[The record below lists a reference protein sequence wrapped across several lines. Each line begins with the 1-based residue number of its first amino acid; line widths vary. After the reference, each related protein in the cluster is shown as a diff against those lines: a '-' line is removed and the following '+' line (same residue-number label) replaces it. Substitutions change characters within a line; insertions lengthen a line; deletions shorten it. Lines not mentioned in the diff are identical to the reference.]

1 MRIYVIDDEPTVLKA
16 SEQIIRRAL
25 PDAEVTAF
33 RSSAEALNTL
43 NNPSKPLDVCFCD
56 IEMPG
61 INGLEFAIHLKQIS
75 PETKIIFVTAYS
87 EYALEAF
94 RIHANGYIL
103 KPINVVRV
111 LEEIG
116 EPVKSPRETGTG
128 TELLKVQCFGNFEVF
143 WQGKPLLFNRK
154 KTREFLAYLVDR
166 KGALCSS
173 EEIATAIWEEDDGD
187 ETNIKA
193 YIRVLISD
201 LRKTLANIGQ
211 EDVIIRQR
219 GQVAIN
225 TEKLDCDYY
234 HMLDGDM
241 KAVNSFQGEYMMQ
254 YSWAEITTGQLTFGK
269 WK

>member
-16 SEQIIRRAL
+16 SEQVIRRAL
-25 PDAEVTAF
+25 PNAEVTAF
-33 RSSAEALNTL
+33 LNSAEALDTL
-43 NNPSKPLDVCFCD
+43 KNPSEPLDVCFCD

-61 INGLEFAIHLKQIS
+61 INGLEFALRLKQIS
-75 PETKIIFVTAYS
+75 PETKIVFVTAYS

-111 LEEIG
+111 LEEID
-116 EPVKSPRETGTG
+116 ENLMSPRETSM
-128 TELLKVQCFGNFEVF
+128 EFLKVQCFGNFEVF

-154 KTREFLAYLVDR
+154 KTRELFAYLVDR

-173 EEIATAIWEEDDGD
+173 EEIAAAVWEDEGD
-187 ETNIKA
+187 LRKIKTQ
-193 YIRVLISD
+193 IRVLISD
-201 LRKTLANIGQ
+201 LRKTLTNIGQ

-225 TEKLDCDYY
+225 TDKLDCDYY
-234 HMLDGDM
+234 HMLEGDM
-241 KAVNSFQGEYMMQ
+241 NALNTFKGEYMTQ
-254 YSWAEITTGQLTFGK
+254 YSWAEITAGQLAFEK

>member
-16 SEQIIRRAL
+16 SERVIRRAM

-33 RSSAEALNTL
+33 LSAAEALDSL
-43 NNPSKPLDVCFCD
+43 NNLSAPLDVCFCD

-61 INGLEFAIHLKQIS
+61 INGLEFALRLKQIS

-116 EPVKSPRETGTG
+116 EPEDSHNEAS

-154 KTREFLAYLVDR
+154 KTRELFAYLVDR
-166 KGALCSS
+166 KGAMCSS
-173 EEIATAIWEEDDGD
+173 EEIATAVWEDDGD
-187 ETNIKA
+187 IKNTKTH
-193 YIRVLISD
+193 IRVLISD

-211 EDVIIRQR
+211 EDVVIRQR
-219 GQVAIN
+219 GQVGIN

-234 HMLDGDM
+234 HMLEGDM
-241 KAVNSFQGEYMMQ
+241 NALNTFKGEYMSQ
-254 YSWAEITTGQLTFGK
+254 YSWAEITAGQLTFGK

>member
-1 MRIYVIDDEPTVLKA
+1 MRIYVIDDEATVLKA
-16 SEQIIRRAL
+16 SEQVIRRAL

-33 RSSAEALNTL
+33 QSSLKALDALNSSSE
-43 NNPSKPLDVCFCD
+43 PVDVCFCD

-61 INGLEFAIHLKQIS
+61 INGLEFAVRLKQIS
-75 PETKIIFVTAYS
+75 PDTKVIFVTAYS

-94 RIHANGYIL
+94 RIHAHGYIL

-116 EPVKSPRETGTG
+116 EPVVSPSEAA

-154 KTREFLAYLVDR
+154 KTRELFAYLVDR

-173 EEIATAIWEEDDGD
+173 EEIAAAVWEDDGD
-187 ETNIKA
+187 IRNTKTH
-193 YIRVLISD
+193 IRVLISD

-211 EDVIIRQR
+211 EDVVIRQR

-225 TEKLDCDYY
+225 ADKLDCDYY
-234 HMLDGDM
+234 HMLEGDM
-241 KAVNSFQGEYMMQ
+241 NALNTFKGEYMSQ
-254 YSWAEITTGQLTFGK
+254 YSWAEVTVGQLMFGN

>member
-1 MRIYVIDDEPTVLKA
+1 MRIFVIDDEPTILKA
-16 SEQIIRRAL
+16 SEQVIRRAL

-33 RSSAEALNTL
+33 LSSAKALDALNNL
-43 NNPSKPLDVCFCD
+43 AEPLDACFCD

-61 INGLEFAIHLKQIS
+61 INGLEFALRLKQIS
-75 PETKIIFVTAYS
+75 PATKIIFVTAYS

-94 RIHANGYIL
+94 RIHADGYIM

-116 EPVKSPRETGTG
+116 KPVAGPLESSTK
-128 TELLKVQCFGNFEVF
+128 LLKVQCFGNFEVF

-154 KTREFLAYLVDR
+154 KTRELFAYLVDR

-173 EEIATAIWEEDDGD
+173 EEIAAVIWEDDGD
-187 ETNIKA
+187 ITNTKA
-193 YIRVLISD
+193 QIRVLISD

-211 EDVIIRQR
+211 EDVVIRQR

-225 TEKLDCDYY
+225 TDKLDCDYY

-241 KAVNSFQGEYMMQ
+241 NAVNAFQGEYMMQ
-254 YSWAEITTGQLTFGK
+254 YSWAEITASQLTFGK

>member
-1 MRIYVIDDEPTVLKA
+1 MRIYVIDDEPTVLNA
-16 SEQIIRRAL
+16 SEQVIRRAL

-33 RSSAEALNTL
+33 HSSAAALDALNNL
-43 NNPSKPLDVCFCD
+43 SEPLDVCFCD

-61 INGLEFAIHLKQIS
+61 INGLEFALRLKQIS

-116 EPVKSPRETGTG
+116 EPAASPREAGMDF
-128 TELLKVQCFGNFEVF
+128 LKVRCFGSFEVF

-154 KTREFLAYLVDR
+154 KTRELFAYLVDR

-173 EEIATAIWEEDDGD
+173 EEIATAVWEDDGD
-187 ETNIKA
+187 IRNTKTH
-193 YIRVLISD
+193 IRVLISD

-211 EDVIIRQR
+211 EDIVIRQR

-225 TEKLDCDYY
+225 TDKLDCDYY

-241 KAVNSFQGEYMMQ
+241 NALNSFKGEYMTQ
-254 YSWAEITTGQLTFGK
+254 YSWAEITAGQLAFGK

>member
-1 MRIYVIDDEPTVLKA
+1 MRIYVIDDEPPVLKA
-16 SEQIIRRAL
+16 SEQVVKRAL

-33 RSSAEALNTL
+33 LSAAEALATL
-43 NNPSKPLDVCFCD
+43 NNSSPPPDVCFCD

-61 INGLEFAIHLKQIS
+61 INGLEFALRLKQIS

-94 RIHANGYIL
+94 RIHAKGYIL
-103 KPINVVRV
+103 KPMNVVRV

-116 EPVKSPRETGTG
+116 EPAASPQEARPEF
-128 TELLKVQCFGNFEVF
+128 LKVQCFGSFDVF

-154 KTREFLAYLVDR
+154 KTRELFAYLVDR

-173 EEIATAIWEEDDGD
+173 EEIATAVWEDDGD
-187 ETNIKA
+187 IKNTKTQ
-193 YIRVLISD
+193 IRVLISD

-211 EDVIIRQR
+211 ADVVVRQR
-219 GQVAIN
+219 GLIAVN

-234 HMLDGDM
+234 HMLEGDIN
-241 KAVNSFQGEYMMQ
+241 ALNTFRGEYMTQ
-254 YSWAEITTGQLTFGK
+254 YSWAEITTGQLAFGK

>member
-1 MRIYVIDDEPTVLKA
+1 MRIYVIDDELTVLKA

-33 RSSAEALNTL
+33 QSSAEALDAL
-43 NNPSKPLDVCFCD
+43 NHLSKPLDVCFCD

-61 INGLEFAIHLKQIS
+61 INGLEFALRLKQIS
-75 PETKIIFVTAYS
+75 PETKIVFVTAYS

-116 EPVKSPRETGTG
+116 APVVSSREASV
-128 TELLKVQCFGNFEVF
+128 ELLKVQCFGSFEVF

-154 KTREFLAYLVDR
+154 KTRELFAYLVDR

-173 EEIATAIWEEDDGD
+173 EEIATTVWEDDGD
-187 ETNIKA
+187 LRNTKA
-193 YIRVLISD
+193 NIRVLISD
-201 LRKTLANIGQ
+201 LRKTLSNIGQ
-211 EDVIIRQR
+211 EDVVIRKR

-225 TEKLDCDYY
+225 TDKLDCDYY
-234 HMLDGDM
+234 HMLEGDM
-241 KAVNSFQGEYMMQ
+241 NALNTFKGEYMTQ
-254 YSWAEITTGQLTFGK
+254 YSWAEITAGQLAFGK
-269 WK
+269 WD

>member
-16 SEQIIRRAL
+16 SEQVVRRAL

-33 RSSAEALNTL
+33 RSSAEALAALKNSSEF
-43 NNPSKPLDVCFCD
+43 PDVCFCD

-61 INGLEFAIHLKQIS
+61 INGLEFAIRLKQIS
-75 PETKIIFVTAYS
+75 PGTKIIFVTAYS

-94 RIHANGYIL
+94 RVHANGYIV

-116 EPVKSPRETGTG
+116 EPVKNPLEKD

-154 KTREFLAYLVDR
+154 KTREFFAYLVDR
-166 KGALCSS
+166 RGALCSS

-187 ETNIKA
+187 ITNIKA

-201 LRKTLANIGQ
+201 VRKTLANIGQ
-211 EDVIIRQR
+211 EDVVIRQR

-225 TEKLDCDYY
+225 TDKVDCDYY
-234 HMLDGDM
+234 HMLEGDM
-241 KAVNSFQGEYMMQ
+241 KAVNTFQGEYMTQ
-254 YSWAEITTGQLTFGK
+254 YSWAEITAGQLTFGK

>member
-16 SEQIIRRAL
+16 SEQVIRRAL
-25 PDAEVTAF
+25 PDAEVTSFHSA
-33 RSSAEALNTL
+33 AEALDTL
-43 NNPSKPLDVCFCD
+43 NNPSALPDVCFCD

-61 INGLEFAIHLKQIS
+61 INGLEFALRLKKIS

-111 LEEIG
+111 QEEIG
-116 EPVKSPRETGTG
+116 ESAASPREAD
-128 TELLKVQCFGNFEVF
+128 TELLKVQCFGSFEVF
-143 WQGKPLLFNRK
+143 WQGKPLLFSRK
-154 KTREFLAYLVDR
+154 KTRELFAYLVDR

-173 EEIATAIWEEDDGD
+173 EEIATAVWEDDGD
-187 ETNIKA
+187 IRNTKTH
-193 YIRVLISD
+193 IRVLISD

-211 EDVIIRQR
+211 EDVVIRQR

-225 TEKLDCDYY
+225 TDKLDCDYY
-234 HMLDGDM
+234 RMLKGDVN
-241 KAVNSFQGEYMMQ
+241 ALNSFKGEYMTQ
-254 YSWAEITTGQLTFGK
+254 YSWAEITAGQLTFEK

>member
-16 SEQIIRRAL
+16 SEQVIRRAL

-33 RSSAEALNTL
+33 LSSMEALDTL
-43 NNPSKPLDVCFCD
+43 NNPSESPDVCFCD

-61 INGLEFAIHLKQIS
+61 INGLEFALRLKQIS
-75 PETKIIFVTAYS
+75 PGTKIVFVTAYS

-94 RIHANGYIL
+94 RLHANGYII

-116 EPVKSPRETGTG
+116 EPVVSPREASM
-128 TELLKVQCFGNFEVF
+128 EFLKVQCFGNFEVF

-154 KTREFLAYLVDR
+154 KTRELFAYLIDR

-173 EEIATAIWEEDDGD
+173 EEIATAVWEDDGD
-187 ETNIKA
+187 LVNTKTQ
-193 YIRVLISD
+193 IRVLISD

-211 EDVIIRQR
+211 DDVVIRQR

-225 TEKLDCDYY
+225 TDKLDCDYY
-234 HMLDGDM
+234 HMLKGDM
-241 KAVNSFQGEYMMQ
+241 NALNTFKGEYMSQ
-254 YSWAEITTGQLTFGK
+254 YSWAEITAGQLAFGN

>member
-1 MRIYVIDDEPTVLKA
+1 MRIYVIDDEPPVLKA
-16 SEQIIRRAL
+16 SEQVIRRAL

-33 RSSAEALNTL
+33 LSSAAALDAL
-43 NNPSKPLDVCFCD
+43 NNPYEPPDVCFCD

-61 INGLEFAIHLKQIS
+61 INGLEFALRLKQIS
-75 PETKIIFVTAYS
+75 PETKIVFVTAYS

-103 KPINVVRV
+103 KPMNAVRV

-116 EPVKSPRETGTG
+116 EPLASSREAG
-128 TELLKVQCFGNFEVF
+128 TEFLKVQCFGNFEVF

-154 KTREFLAYLVDR
+154 KTREFFAYLIDR

-173 EEIATAIWEEDDGD
+173 EEIATAIWEDDGD
-187 ETNIKA
+187 ITNTKA
-193 YIRVLISD
+193 QIRALISD

-211 EDVIIRQR
+211 EDVVIRQR

-225 TEKLDCDYY
+225 TDKLDCDYY
-234 HMLDGDM
+234 RMLEGDM
-241 KAVNSFQGEYMMQ
+241 NALNTYKGEYMTQ
-254 YSWAEITTGQLTFGK
+254 YSWAEITAGQLAFGK

>member
-1 MRIYVIDDEPTVLKA
+1 MRIYVIDDEPTVLMA

-33 RSSAEALNTL
+33 LSAAKALETL
-43 NNPSKPLDVCFCD
+43 NNTSEPLDVCFCD

-61 INGLEFAIHLKQIS
+61 INGLEFALRLKQIS

-103 KPINVVRV
+103 KPRNVVRV
-111 LEEIG
+111 LEEVG
-116 EPVKSPRETGTG
+116 EPAASPREAVM
-128 TELLKVQCFGNFEVF
+128 ESLKVQCFGSFEVF

-154 KTREFLAYLVDR
+154 KTRELFAYLVDR

-173 EEIATAIWEEDDGD
+173 EEIATAVWEDDGD
-187 ETNIKA
+187 IRNTKTH
-193 YIRVLISD
+193 IRVLISD

-211 EDVIIRQR
+211 EDVVIRQR

-225 TEKLDCDYY
+225 TAKLDCDYY
-234 HMLDGDM
+234 HMLEGDM
-241 KAVNSFQGEYMMQ
+241 NALNSYKGEYMTQ
-254 YSWAEITTGQLTFGK
+254 YSWAEITAGQLAFGK
-269 WK
+269 WN

>member
-1 MRIYVIDDEPTVLKA
+1 MRIYVIDDEPAVLKA
-16 SEQIIRRAL
+16 SEQVIRRAL

-33 RSSAEALNTL
+33 LSSVEALKAL
-43 NNPSKPLDVCFCD
+43 NSLSDPPDVCFCD

-61 INGLEFAIHLKQIS
+61 INGLEFALRLKQIS

-103 KPINVVRV
+103 KPMNAVRV

-116 EPVKSPRETGTG
+116 APAADPHEAG

-154 KTREFLAYLVDR
+154 KTRELFAYLVDR

-173 EEIATAIWEEDDGD
+173 GEIAAAIWEYDGD
-187 ETNIKA
+187 IKNNKTQ
-193 YIRVLISD
+193 IRVLISD
-201 LRKTLANIGQ
+201 LRKTLANIRQ
-211 EDVIIRQR
+211 EDVVIRQR
-219 GQVAIN
+219 GLVAIN
-225 TEKLDCDYY
+225 TDKLDCDYY
-234 HMLDGDM
+234 HLLEGDM
-241 KAVNSFQGEYMMQ
+241 NTLNTFKGEYMTQ
-254 YSWAEITTGQLTFGK
+254 YSWAEITAGQLTFGK

>member
-1 MRIYVIDDEPTVLKA
+1 MRIYVIDDEPPVLKA
-16 SEQIIRRAL
+16 SEQVIRRAL

-33 RSSAEALNTL
+33 MSSAEALEAL
-43 NNPSKPLDVCFCD
+43 NNPSEPPDVCFCD

-61 INGLEFAIHLKQIS
+61 INGLEFALRLKQIS

-103 KPINVVRV
+103 KPMNAVRV

-116 EPVKSPRETGTG
+116 EFKASPRKVG
-128 TELLKVQCFGNFEVF
+128 TEFLKVQCFGNFEVF
-143 WQGKPLLFNRK
+143 WQGNPLLFNRK
-154 KTREFLAYLVDR
+154 KTRELFAYLVDR

-173 EEIATAIWEEDDGD
+173 EEIATAVWEDDGD
-187 ETNIKA
+187 LKNTKA
-193 YIRVLISD
+193 QIRVLISD
-201 LRKTLANIGQ
+201 LRKTLVNIGQ
-211 EDVIIRQR
+211 ADVVVRQR
-219 GQVAIN
+219 GLVAIN

-234 HMLDGDM
+234 HMLEGDIN
-241 KAVNSFQGEYMMQ
+241 ALNSFKGEYMSQ
-254 YSWAEITTGQLTFGK
+254 YSWAEITAGQLAFGN

>member
-1 MRIYVIDDEPTVLKA
+1 MRIYVIDDEPTILKA
-16 SEQIIRRAL
+16 SEQVIRRAL

-33 RSSAEALNTL
+33 LSATKALDTL
-43 NNPSKPLDVCFCD
+43 KDPSEPLDACFCD

-61 INGLEFAIHLKQIS
+61 LNGLEFAIRLKQIS

-94 RIHANGYIL
+94 RLHANGYIL

-116 EPVKSPRETGTG
+116 ETEVTPPEAGE
-128 TELLKVQCFGNFEVF
+128 ELLKVQCFGNFEVF

-154 KTREFLAYLVDR
+154 KTRELFAYLVDR

-173 EEIATAIWEEDDGD
+173 EEIVAAVWEDEGD
-187 ETNIKA
+187 LKNIKTQ
-193 YIRVLISD
+193 IRVLISD
-201 LRKTLANIGQ
+201 LRKTLTNIGQ
-211 EDVIIRQR
+211 EDVLIRQR

-225 TEKLDCDYY
+225 TDKLDCDYY
-234 HMLDGDM
+234 HMLEGDM
-241 KAVNSFQGEYMMQ
+241 NAVNVFKGEYMTQ
-254 YSWAEITTGQLTFGK
+254 YSWAEITAGQLAFGK
-269 WK
+269 W